1 VTAPEADIEARA
13 RRVRLLALD
22 VDGVLT
28 DGRIHYTSAGE
39 EMKSF
44 SILDGLGIKLLR
56 RAGVQVAVITARRS
70 PMVDRRVAELGIEH
84 CLQGREDKLEALRE
98 LIAPLHITLD
108 EVAYMGDDLPD
119 LRAILSVGLGLSVAN
134 ASSEVAK
141 RAPWRSAARG
151 GDGAVR
157 EACEMIL
164 RARGAWDEVIGRYLP
179 ETGGL

>member
-1 VTAPEADIEARA
+1 
-13 RRVRLLALD
+13 
-22 VDGVLT
+22 
-28 DGRIHYTSAGE
+28 
-39 EMKSF
+39 
-44 SILDGLGIKLLR
+44 
-56 RAGVQVAVITARRS
+56 
-70 PMVDRRVAELGIEH
+70 
-84 CLQGREDKLEALRE
+84 
-98 LIAPLHITLD
+98 
-108 EVAYMGDDLPD
+108 
-119 LRAILSVGLGLSVAN
+119 VAN